1 MDPKTLLLA
10 GLIIIGLFYFTF
22 WFTTLMRQR
31 AERKDKSTLTPTPI
45 QLFIGFITN
54 FFDTLGIG
62 SYATS
67 TALFRFWKVVPD
79 EKIPGTLNVGHALP
93 TIIQALIYI
102 TIVEVE
108 FITLIAIIGAAVVGA
123 YLGAGI
129 VSELPRRKI
138 QIGMGIALLAAAT
151 LMLRSMP
158 EMAPYLGAFAP
169 PTEPGLALGVS
180 GAKLGLAVAISLVL
194 GALMMLGIGYYA
206 PCLIMISLLG
216 MNPTAAFPIMMGA
229 CAFLIPAGSLQFIRK
244 QSYDVRT
251 AVGLMIGGPGAVLI
265 AAFIVKSLP
274 LNYVRWGVI
283 VVVIYT
289 AISMLRTAAQERA
302 LKTATNTA

>member
-31 AERKDKSTLTPTPI
+31 AERKDHSPLTPTPL
-45 QLFIGFITN
+45 QVFIGFITN

-67 TALFRFWKVVPD
+67 TSLFRFWKVVRD

-108 FITLIAIIGAAVVGA
+108 FVTLIAIIGAAVVGA
-123 YLGAGI
+123 WLGAG
-129 VSELPRRKI
+129 VVAGLPRRQV
-138 QIGMGIALLAAAT
+138 QIGMGIALIGAAT
-151 LMLRSMP
+151 LMLLSLTGLGP
-158 EMAPYLGAFAP
+158 APGV
-169 PTEPGLALGVS
+169 ALGVT
-180 GAKLGLAVAISLVL
+180 GVKLGVAVAISMVL

-229 CAFLIPAGSLQFIRK
+229 CAFLIPVGSVQFIRK

-251 AVGLMIGGPGAVLI
+251 AIGLMVGGPAAVLI

-274 LNYVRWGVI
+274 LDYVRWGVI

-289 AISMLRTAAQERA
+289 AVSMLRTAAQERA
-302 LKTATNTA
+302 LRTATQTT

>member
-10 GLIIIGLFYFTF
+10 GLVIIGLFYFTF

-31 AERKDKSTLTPTPI
+31 EHRKDTSPLVPNLL
-45 QLFIGFITN
+45 QVFIGFITN

-67 TALFRFWKVVPD
+67 TALFRFFKVVRD
-79 EKIPGTLNVGHALP
+79 EKIPGTLNVGHTLP
-93 TIIQALIYI
+93 TLIQALIYI

-108 FITLIAIIGAAVVGA
+108 FITLIAIIGAAVLGA
-123 YLGAGI
+123 WLGAG
-129 VSELPRRKI
+129 VVAGLPRRQV
-138 QIGMGIALLAAAT
+138 QIGMGFALIGAAT
-151 LMLRSMP
+151 LMLLSLTGVGP
-158 EMAPYLGAFAP
+158 APGV
-169 PTEPGLALGVS
+169 ALGVS
-180 GAKLGLAVAISLVL
+180 GAKLALAVVISMFL

-244 QSYDVRT
+244 QRYDVRT
-251 AVGLMIGGPGAVLI
+251 AIGLMLGGPGAVLI

-274 LNYVRWGVI
+274 LDYVRWGVI
-283 VVVIYT
+283 AVVIYT
-289 AISMLRTAAQERA
+289 AISMLRTAAHERA
-302 LKTATNTA
+302 LRNATQTT

>member
-31 AERKDKSTLTPTPI
+31 AERKDKSPLTPTPL
-45 QLFIGFITN
+45 QVFIGFITN

-67 TALFRFWKVVPD
+67 TSLFRFFGVVPD
-79 EKIPGTLNVGHALP
+79 EKIPGTLNVGHTLP
-93 TIIQALIYI
+93 TLLQALIYI

-123 YLGAGI
+123 WLGAG
-129 VSELPRRKI
+129 VVAGLPRRQV
-138 QIGMGIALLAAAT
+138 QIGMGFALIGAAT
-151 LMLRSMP
+151 LMLLSLTGIGP
-158 EMAPYLGAFAP
+158 A
-169 PTEPGLALGVS
+169 PGLALGVS
-180 GAKLGLAVAISLVL
+180 GAKLALAVVISMFL

-229 CAFLIPAGSLQFIRK
+229 CAFLMPVGSLQFIRK

-251 AVGLMIGGPGAVLI
+251 AIGLMIGGPGAVLI

-274 LNYVRWGVI
+274 LDYVRWGVI

-289 AISMLRTAAQERA
+289 AIGMLRTASRERA
-302 LKTATNTA
+302 MKTATQTT